1 MLPVSLVCVEQ
12 CVSIACST
20 RSKTFILRNCLF
32 KESALTGHG
41 EDGFRV
47 FCLLW
52 LNIGTEVVLKLTLGV
67 SRLLALQ
74 LLVHSN
80 TH

>member
-1 MLPVSLVCVEQ
+1 M
-12 CVSIACST
+12 
-20 RSKTFILRNCLF
+20 
-32 KESALTGHG
+32 SALTGHG

-52 LNIGTEVVLKLTLGV
+52 QNIGTEVVLKLTLGV
-67 SRLLALQ
+67 PRLLALQ

-80 TH
+80 PH